1 MHRPCTCLAPPCTER
16 VLTSRARAS
25 LGGRLFEL
33 TLTLALT
40 LSLTLALTPSRF
52 FERYVNLSEALSF
65 AGGSPTFAPG
75 KTLTLALALALIL
88 TSW

>member
-1 MHRPCTCLAPPCTER
+1 MHLPCTSLH
-16 VLTSRARAS
+16 RARAS

-40 LSLTLALTPSRF
+40 LSLTLALTLSRF

-75 KTLTLALALALIL
+75 QLSLERR
-88 TSW
+88 W

>member
-1 MHRPCTCLAPPCTER
+1 MHLPCTSLH
-16 VLTSRARAS
+16 RARAS

-75 KTLTLALALALIL
+75 QLSEGGRYLPFYQW
-88 TSW
+88 TS

>member
-1 MHRPCTCLAPPCTER
+1 MHLPCTSLH
-16 VLTSRARAS
+16 RARAS

-40 LSLTLALTPSRF
+40 LSLTLALTLSRF

-75 KTLTLALALALIL
+75 QLSEGGRYLPFYQW
-88 TSW
+88 TS

>member
-1 MHRPCTCLAPPCTER
+1 MHLPCTSLH
-16 VLTSRARAS
+16 RARAS

-40 LSLTLALTPSRF
+40 LSLTLALTLSLTLALTLSRF

-75 KTLTLALALALIL
+75 QLSLERR
-88 TSW
+88 W

>member
-1 MHRPCTCLAPPCTER
+1 MHLPCTSLH
-16 VLTSRARAS
+16 RARAS

-40 LSLTLALTPSRF
+40 LSLTLALTLSRF

-75 KTLTLALALALIL
+75 QLVDRLGRYLPPSLRV
-88 TSW
+88 SW

>member
-1 MHRPCTCLAPPCTER
+1 MHLPCTSLH
-16 VLTSRARAS
+16 RARAS

-33 TLTLALT
+33 TLTLALI
-40 LSLTLALTPSRF
+40 LSLTLALTLSRF

-75 KTLTLALALALIL
+75 QLSEGGRYLPFYQW
-88 TSW
+88 TS

>member
-1 MHRPCTCLAPPCTER
+1 MHLPCTHLHLPCVPCTDH
-16 VLTSRARAS
+16 VLTSRAPPS

-33 TLTLALT
+33 TLTLTLT
-40 LSLTLALTPSRF
+40 LTRF

-75 KTLTLALALALIL
+75 Q
-88 TSW
+88 WVDR